1 MPVAELL
8 EALREVYPGER
19 LLTQAARVAPYE
31 SDALTAFRR
40 RPEAVVLPET
50 RQEVIDTVRAC
61 HRERVPFVARGSGTS
76 LSGGSLPVEGGIV
89 IGLNRLNR
97 VLRLDQA
104 ERVAVVEPGV
114 INAHVSRAAAVHG
127 LFYAPDP
134 SSQSICTIGGNIAFN
149 SGGAHCLKHGMTAS
163 HVLAVEAVLP
173 DGEVVRLGSGV
184 PEPAG
189 PDWLGGFVGSEGLFG
204 IALEATLRLL
214 PLPEATHTVL
224 AAYRDLRTAGDAVAS
239 VVAAGLLPV
248 AMEIMDALAIEAAQS
263 SVRPGYPD
271 VPALLI
277 VELDGERACL
287 DEDVARLG
295 EVIRASGATEV
306 RATEDAAERALI
318 WKGRK
323 SAFSAVGWLSPDYL
337 VQDGCVPRTR
347 LGEALEEIGRM
358 AEGAGLRVA
367 NVFHAGDG
375 NLHPLILFD
384 GREAGAVERAEALA
398 GEILDLCVRLGGS
411 ITGEHGIGVEKREHL
426 PRMFAPADIAAMRRI
441 HRSVDPLE
449 LANRGKMFPAEAAFP
464 MPLPQGSDPLPQR
477 PAVGRVGRGSDPSRN
492 GPVPDA
498 ILALQDAVRSH
509 PRVLPR
515 GGGTKPALSTP
526 PEGVVPLVVSGLR
539 GIVEYDPD
547 ELTITALAGTPV
559 RVVQQALA
567 AHGQHLPFDPP
578 LARAGATLGG
588 VVASG
593 TSGPGRF
600 RHGGVRDFIIGA
612 RFVDGTGA
620 LVGGGGRVVK
630 NAAGFDL
637 PRLMVGSMGRLGVLV
652 EVAFKVFPAPPA
664 WGTLVAEAP
673 GLDAALDA
681 IGAAASSGLDVEALD
696 LEPPGHLLIR
706 LGGQPAA
713 LEPRL
718 ERLRRDA
725 RAAGGDRARRARRRR
740 VGRGAEARMGAARD
754 VAGARRPQPR
764 RAAAIDPV
772 LAAAGAVRRYSAG
785 RRSAGS
791 RGRAERPLAALDA
804 LLRAA
809 GAAGVR
815 LTGPPG
821 PVLLGAHAGGAFA
834 DRVRRGSRPRR
845 AVLGLGTPLRRTTR
859 VGAHGG
865 LTVQHAIQLDLL
877 GAQGPAMA
885 DAIGSC
891 VHCGFCLPT
900 CPTYVTLQE
909 EPTPRAGGS
918 C

>member
-1 MPVAELL
+1 VPVAELL
-8 EALREVYPGER
+8 QSLRELYPPER
-19 LLTQAARVAPYE
+19 LLTDPARVAPYE
-31 SDALTAFRR
+31 SDALTAFRC

-50 RQEVIDTVRAC
+50 RAEVVETVRAC
-61 HRERVPFVARGSGTS
+61 HRGRVPFVARGSGTS
-76 LSGGSLPVEGGIV
+76 LSGGSLPVAGGIV

-97 VLRLDQA
+97 ILRLDRD

-114 INAHVSRAAAVHG
+114 INAHVSRAAATHG

-163 HVLAVEAVLP
+163 HVLGVEAVLP
-173 DGEVVRLGSGV
+173 DGEVVRLGSGGAD
-184 PEPAG
+184 PAG

-214 PLPEATHTVL
+214 PVPEATHTVL
-224 AAYRDLRTAGDAVAS
+224 AAYDDLRAAGEAVAS

-248 AMEIMDALAIEAAQS
+248 AMEIMDALAIEAAES
-263 SVRPGYPD
+263 SVRPGYPA

-277 VELDGERACL
+277 VELDGERACV
-287 DEDVARLG
+287 DEDVARLA

-306 RATEDAAERALI
+306 RATEDPAERALI

-323 SAFSAVGWLSPDYL
+323 SAFSAVGWLAPDYI

-347 LGEALEEIGRM
+347 LGEALEEIGRL
-358 AEGAGLRVA
+358 AERAGVRVA

-384 GREAGAVERAEALA
+384 GREPGAVERAEALA

-411 ITGEHGIGVEKREHL
+411 ITGEHGIGVEKRDYL
-426 PRMFAPADIAAMRRI
+426 PRMFAPADVAAMRRI
-441 HRSVDPLE
+441 HRAVDPLE
-449 LANRGKMFPAEAAFP
+449 LANPGKMFPVESEPERA
-464 MPLPQGSDPLPQR
+464 GSDPVSELER
-477 PAVGRVGRGSDPSRN
+477 GRDDSVS
-492 GPVPDA
+492 DA
-498 ILALQDAVRSH
+498 IRALQDAVRAH

-559 RVVQQALA
+559 RVVQEALA

-578 LARAGATLGG
+578 LSRAGATLGG
-588 VVASG
+588 VVAAG

-652 EVAFKVFPAPPA
+652 ELAFKVFPVPPA

-673 GLDAALDA
+673 ALDAALDA
-681 IGAAASSGLDVEALD
+681 IAAAASAGLDVEAID
-696 LEPPGHLLIR
+696 LEPPGRLLIR
-706 LGGQPAA
+706 LGGSAGA
-713 LEPRL
+713 LEARL
-718 ERLRRDA
+718 ERLRRVVGLPAETLLGERDAELWEAA
-725 RAAGGDRARRARRRR
+725 RALAWVPPSTSLVR
-740 VGRGAEARMGAARD
+740 VAIS
-754 VAGARRPQPR
+754 PR
-764 RAAAIDPV
+764 RAAALDPA
-772 LAAAGAVRRYSAG
+772 LHAAGVARRYSAG
-785 RRSAGS
+785 AAIGWLAWP
-791 RGRAERPLAALDA
+791 AERSLAALDA
-804 LLRAA
+804 LLRDS
-809 GAAGVR
+809 GAAGMR
-815 LTGPPG
+815 LTGPAG
-821 PVLLGAHAGGAFA
+821 PLLLGAHGGGAFA
-834 DRVRRGSRPRR
+834 DRVRRGLDPDGRFSGSTRR
-845 AVLGLGTPLRRTTR
+845 FVPLRET
-859 VGAHGG
+859 A
-865 LTVQHAIQLDLL
+865 LTEV
-877 GAQGPAMA
+877 
-885 DAIGSC
+885 
-891 VHCGFCLPT
+891 
-900 CPTYVTLQE
+900 
-909 EPTPRAGGS
+909 
-918 C
+918 

>member
-1 MPVAELL
+1 VSVAELVRG
-8 EALREVYPGER
+8 LREFYPAER
-19 LLTQAARVAPYE
+19 LFTEPARVAPYE
-31 SDALTAFRR
+31 SDALTASRC

-50 RQEVIDTVRAC
+50 REEVVETVRAC
-61 HRERVPFVARGSGTS
+61 YRERVPFVARGSGTS
-76 LSGGSLPVEGGIV
+76 LSGGSLPVAGGIV

-97 VLRLDQA
+97 ILRIDPS

-114 INAHVSRAAAVHG
+114 INAHVTRAAAAHG

-173 DGEVVRLGSGV
+173 DGEVVRLGSGG

-189 PDWLGGFVGSEGLFG
+189 PDWLGGFVGSEGLLG

-214 PLPEATHTVL
+214 PVPEATHTVL
-224 AAYRDLRTAGDAVAS
+224 AAYPDLRAAGDAVAR

-248 AMEIMDALAIEAAQS
+248 AMEIMDELAIEAAES

-277 VELDGERACL
+277 VELDGERACV
-287 DEDVARLG
+287 DADVARLA

-306 RATEDAAERALI
+306 RATEDPAERALI

-347 LGEALEEIGRM
+347 LGEALAEIGRL
-358 AEGAGLRVA
+358 AARAGLRVA

-384 GREAGAVERAEALA
+384 GREDGAVERAEALA
-398 GEILDLCVRLGGS
+398 GEILDLCIRLGGS
-411 ITGEHGIGVEKREHL
+411 ITGEHGIGVEKREYL
-426 PRMFAPADIAAMRRI
+426 PRMFQPADLAAMRRI
-441 HRSVDPLE
+441 HRAVDPLE
-449 LANRGKMFPAEAAFP
+449 LANRGKMFPA
-464 MPLPQGSDPLPQR
+464 
-477 PAVGRVGRGSDPSRN
+477 GSDPSGANPRGEPN
-492 GPVPDA
+492 PSGSTVVGGSDPVRGQTPRGLTPVPDA
-498 ILALQDAVRSH
+498 VRALQDAVREH

-515 GGGTKPALSTP
+515 GGGSKPALSTP
-526 PEGVVPLVVSGLR
+526 PEGVVPLVVAGLR
-539 GIVEYDPD
+539 GIVEYDPE

-559 RVVQQALA
+559 RVVQAALA

-588 VVASG
+588 VVAAG
-593 TSGPGRF
+593 TSGPGRY

-664 WGTLVAEAP
+664 WATLVAEAAN
-673 GLDAALDA
+673 LEAALEA
-681 IGAAASSGLDVEALD
+681 IARAGAAGLDVEALE
-696 LEPPGHLLIR
+696 LEPPGRLLIR
-706 LGGQPAA
+706 LGGPQAA

-718 ERLRRDA
+718 ERLRRALALPAEKAFGGRDA
-725 RAAGGDRARRARRRR
+725 ELWNAARRLAWAPPGASVVRVATGPRR
-740 VGRGAEARMGAARD
+740 VAALDAGLDGAA
-754 VAGARRPQPR
+754 
-764 RAAAIDPV
+764 
-772 LAAAGAVRRYSAG
+772 RRYSAG
-785 RRSAGS
+785 ATAGWI
-791 RGRAERPLAALDA
+791 AWPLDRPLEALDG
-804 LLRAA
+804 LLRET

-821 PVLLGAHAGGAFA
+821 PVLLGATGGGAFA
-834 DRVRRGSRPRR
+834 ERVRRGLDPDGRFAGAARR
-845 AVLGLGTPLRRTTR
+845 FVPLR
-859 VGAHGG
+859 
-865 LTVQHAIQLDLL
+865 
-877 GAQGPAMA
+877 PAA
-885 DAIGSC
+885 VA
-891 VHCGFCLPT
+891 
-900 CPTYVTLQE
+900 
-909 EPTPRAGGS
+909 
-918 C
+918 

>member
-114 INAHVSRAAAVHG
+114 INAHVSRVAAVHG

-323 SAFSAVGWLSPDYL
+323 SAFSAVGWLAPDYL

-358 AEGAGLRVA
+358 ADGAGLRVA

-449 LANRGKMFPAEAAFP
+449 LANRGKMFPAPLPQGSDPLPQRPAAEAALP

-477 PAVGRVGRGSDPSRN
+477 PAAGRDGRGSDPSRN

-713 LEPRL
+713 LVPRL
-718 ERLRRDA
+718 ERLRRTLGLPAEIALGEHDA
-725 RAAGGDRARRARRRR
+725 A
-740 VGRGAEARMGAARD
+740 VWGAARRLAWAPPGTSLVR
-754 VAGARRPQPR
+754 VALSLR

-785 RRSAGS
+785 AAIGWVAWP
-791 RGRAERPLAALDA
+791 AEHPLAALGV
-804 LLRAA
+804 LLREA

-815 LTGPPG
+815 LTGPAG
-821 PVLLGAHAGGAFA
+821 PVLLGAHVGGAFA
-834 DRVRRGSRPRR
+834 DRVRRGLDPDGRFSGSARR
-845 AVLGLGTPLRRTTR
+845 FAGLRES
-859 VGAHGG
+859 A
-865 LTVQHAIQLDLL
+865 LTGV
-877 GAQGPAMA
+877 
-885 DAIGSC
+885 
-891 VHCGFCLPT
+891 
-900 CPTYVTLQE
+900 
-909 EPTPRAGGS
+909 
-918 C
+918 